1 MPGGLPGAATRR
13 RRSATARA
21 GATRPTRRLPGRAGP
36 PRTRGASARPAR
48 LVAAAAALAPLRDE
62 RLDGPG
68 DLLRRG
74 HERQVAGEVFGVV
87 AERGLGVR
95 EPDVIPAAVL
105 APLDDHGGPVALVV
119 PEVLQVAANAEASAA
134 RFVAVAADV
143 PDDDA
148 RGLDSGG
155 DGRDVG
161 VVCLV
166 VGHPGGPV
174 QPLGLVDLVPAGVAD
189 ERDRHRADLGRPGD
203 GVPPV
208 AAEVPAGLAVS
219 AGEALPTALY
229 ERWTSRF
236 GWTSST
242 ASE

>member
-1 MPGGLPGAATRR
+1 MRK
-13 RRSATARA
+13 
-21 GATRPTRRLPGRAGP
+21 
-36 PRTRGASARPAR
+36 
-48 LVAAAAALAPLRDE
+48 
-62 RLDGPG
+62 
-68 DLLRRG
+68 
-74 HERQVAGEVFGVV
+74 
-87 AERGLGVR
+87 
-95 EPDVIPAAVL
+95 
-105 APLDDHGGPVALVV
+105 
-119 PEVLQVAANAEASAA
+119 SAA

-189 ERDRHRADLGRPGD
+189 ERDRHRRADLGRPGD

-208 AAEVPAGLAVS
+208 AAEVPAGHLDEGVPVVPRDSDPPRERAAATVLGFGDDDPPAGLAVS